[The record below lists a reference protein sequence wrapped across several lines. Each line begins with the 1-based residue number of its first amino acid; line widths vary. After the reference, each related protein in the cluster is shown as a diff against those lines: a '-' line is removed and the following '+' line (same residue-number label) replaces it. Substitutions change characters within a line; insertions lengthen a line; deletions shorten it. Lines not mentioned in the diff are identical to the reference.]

1 MFKIDEYLRV
11 FFLVIAPDQTIE
23 SSINKYGKSRGGIS
37 GKFTDEAIDIWT
49 NSYAF
54 RATLTSILHEI
65 CAIETEENSV
75 DSHIECTAS
84 RQEKDNHD
92 LNVLLIKLKQE
103 QILSSNS
110 PQFRKLLCGKI
121 VHDDIINNIT
131 SSFVRGQEAMLMYI
145 KDRLINETVSVEEPL
160 KAMYLLSEYFHL

>member
-1 MFKIDEYLRV
+1 MS
-11 FFLVIAPDQTIE
+11 FFCFLAIELDQTIE
-23 SSINKYGKSRGGIS
+23 SSINKYGKSHGGIS

-54 RATLTSILHEI
+54 RTTLTSILHEI

-75 DSHIECTAS
+75 DFHIECTAS

-103 QILSSNS
+103 QIFSSNS
-110 PQFRKLLCGKI
+110 SQCRKLLSGK
-121 VHDDIINNIT
+121 
-131 SSFVRGQEAMLMYI
+131 SCA
-145 KDRLINETVSVEEPL
+145 
-160 KAMYLLSEYFHL
+160 